1 MGPQRSFPP
10 RRKENTG
17 LPESGSTG
25 ALRSMLLVVALAV
38 IAFGLFVKSGQPPE
52 MDGDQ
57 TEEACLAEQQA
68 PAPQEETTLP
78 DSDGDDDTGLERR
91 LLAEA
96 GRGNAE
102 AQYLLGLFYAA
113 NGDLQGDRSVAKCA
127 FWMRKAAERGYA
139 EAQDLLSFMYTGEEV
154 PPQNRK
160 GALRRYDEIVRKGD
174 PVALIGLRLMH
185 LDGDAGQPDRERT
198 AVYLLEAAR
207 TASGVKG
214 ASRDDLSAAF
224 LYLSLYKMTLAG
236 GKPSVEAVALER
248 ELERRLTPEE
258 RAEGLRKAEKM
269 LKERDRRAS

>member
-1 MGPQRSFPP
+1 
-10 RRKENTG
+10 
-17 LPESGSTG
+17 
-25 ALRSMLLVVALAV
+25 MLLVVALAV

-57 TEEACLAEQQA
+57 TEDVRLAEQQA

-78 DSDGDDDTGLERR
+78 DSDSDDDTGLERR

-102 AQYLLGLFYAA
+102 AQYQLGLFYAA
-113 NGDLQGDRSVAKCA
+113 NGDLQDDRSVAKCA

-207 TASGVKG
+207 TAAGGKG

-236 GKPSVEAVALER
+236 GKPSAEAAALER

>member
-52 MDGDQ
+52 MDGGQ
-57 TEEACLAEQQA
+57 TEDVRLAEQQA

-78 DSDGDDDTGLERR
+78 DPDGDDDTGLERR

-102 AQYLLGLFYAA
+102 AQYQLGLFYAA

-207 TASGVKG
+207 TAAGVKG
-214 ASRDDLSAAF
+214 ASRDDLPAAF
-224 LYLSLYKMTLAG
+224 LCLSRYPLTLAG

-258 RAEGLRKAEKM
+258 RAEGRRKAEKM

>member
-10 RRKENTG
+10 RRRENTG

-78 DSDGDDDTGLERR
+78 DPDGDDDTGLERR

-96 GRGNAE
+96 GRGNAG
-102 AQYLLGLFYAA
+102 AQYLLGMFYLTTPMADGEVQPEKA
-113 NGDLQGDRSVAKCA
+113 A
-127 FWMRKAAERGYA
+127 FWLRKAAEHGYVDAQTQLA
-139 EAQDLLSFMYTGEEV
+139 ELYDVGAGVPKDKKEALHWYNEAARQGDLVGLLSLGLMY
-154 PPQNRK
+154 K
-160 GALRRYDEIVRKGD
+160 AGD
-174 PVALIGLRLMH
+174 GVA
-185 LDGDAGQPDRERT
+185 PDRKK
-198 AVYLLEAAR
+198 AGAYFLEAAR
-207 TASGVKG
+207 TLA
-214 ASRDDLSAAF
+214 DDKDSSWEEFCISYAA
-224 LYLSLYKMTLAG
+224 LYLYKMTLAG
-236 GKPSVEAVALER
+236 GKPSAEAAALER

>member
-10 RRKENTG
+10 RRRENTG

-78 DSDGDDDTGLERR
+78 DPDGDDDTGLERR

-102 AQYLLGLFYAA
+102 AQYQLGLFYAA

-139 EAQDLLSFMYTGEEV
+139 EAQALLSFMYTGEEV
-154 PPQNRK
+154 APQNRK

-207 TASGVKG
+207 TAAGVKG

-236 GKPSVEAVALER
+236 GKPSAEAVALER

-258 RAEGLRKAEKM
+258 RAEGRRDAEKM